1 MLYSCQRGIAEV
13 VYQDSSSALIKN
25 TLLVPKL
32 SVNLVSIKRLCRNR
46 LMGSF
51 NDKNIYFN
59 NSYKVVISAKQKEGL
74 YVIKYISKSY

>member
-1 MLYSCQRGIAEV
+1 
-13 VYQDSSSALIKN
+13 
-25 TLLVPKL
+25 
-32 SVNLVSIKRLCRNR
+32 
-46 LMGSF
+46 MGSF